1 MAKEIKTIDI
11 RKIQVGEIDN
21 ATLVEWLGSQ
31 ADKKIDN
38 NLKTTLLKREAC
50 ECEIQDLG
58 KGKHNTKKRRF

>member
-11 RKIQVGEIDN
+11 REIQVGEIDN

-38 NLKTTLLKREAC
+38 NLKTTLLKRAAC
-50 ECEIQDLG
+50 KCE
-58 KGKHNTKKRRF
+58 T